1 MKLLPHEQKR
11 LRQHAI
17 LVKKVSSDTKLE
29 VTKKDLGEFAKDVLA
44 TLQYKKQIKN
54 ALLVLV
60 EADKGD
66 E

>member
-17 LVKKVSSDTKLE
+17 LVKKVSPDTKLE
-29 VTKKDLGEFAKDVLA
+29 VTKKDLGDFTKDVLA
-44 TLQYKKQIKN
+44 TLQTKKQAKN
-54 ALLVLV
+54 MMLVLV
-60 EADKGD
+60 ETDKQG